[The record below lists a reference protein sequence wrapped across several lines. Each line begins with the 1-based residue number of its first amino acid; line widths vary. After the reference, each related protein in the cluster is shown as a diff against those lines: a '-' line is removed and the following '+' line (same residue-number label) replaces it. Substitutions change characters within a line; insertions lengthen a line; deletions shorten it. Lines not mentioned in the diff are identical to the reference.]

1 MVVRISDK
9 TQNYSKVTK
18 LLVKP
23 FFIYCEMILNIV
35 NNVIP
40 KEEYQYREETMKQIL
55 DIICYDL
62 EALNCKICTKSNGKL
77 IIVQKDASVTEVV
90 DIVEPS
96 LADSILEYNYDLK
109 TTDFTTFPVNM
120 ENGTYTIKILQQIE
134 GTRYAICA
142 STSMEVN
149 LTNDLAPYLYPNQIV
164 DYTIDSYVYKKSFEL
179 VKEDRDDLT
188 RIAHLFKYVVD
199 TLDYDDQKA
208 KDVSETFV
216 LPDID
221 GSLKSHKGICFDYAA
236 SLAALCRIQGI
247 PAKVIVGWTDIE
259 YHAWVEIYL
268 KDKGWI
274 NPKIYFKKEK
284 WNLVDPTFSDSK
296 NSDYEGKYDEV
307 YHY

>member
-1 MVVRISDK
+1 MKNYKKFKKIFCILIGLCICLGCQDSKEYPTKCMESPSQTKEQVLWPKQEQSDVL
-9 TQNYSKVTK
+9 S
-18 LLVKP
+18 
-23 FFIYCEMILNIV
+23 
-35 NNVIP
+35 
-40 KEEYQYREETMKQIL
+40 
-55 DIICYDL
+55 D
-62 EALNCKICTKSNGKL
+62 G
-77 IIVQKDASVTEVV
+77 
-90 DIVEPS
+90 S
-96 LADSILEYNYDLK
+96 LALVDLSQKNDGYLCARLLQETEGVKIQIAKNDKKYNYDLK
-109 TTDFTTFPVNM
+109 TTDFKTFPINM
-120 ENGTYTIKILQQIE
+120 GNGSYTIKILQQIE

-142 STSMEVN
+142 SCTVDVQ

-164 DYTIDSYVYKKSFEL
+164 DYTADSYVYKKSFAL
-179 VKEDRDDLT
+179 VKEDKDDLT

-199 TLDYDDQKA
+199 TLNYDDQKA

-284 WNLVDPTFSDSK
+284 WNLVDPTFADSK